1 MSKITTPRLP
11 EATEE
16 YSREQVSQLVQTLE
30 QVIFILNNTYVPE
43 TLRQDDERISWFLS
57 QMANVYTNYKVD
69 LTTTNETTVYTVPA
83 ETTAIVKS
91 IRVSND
97 DASNACTLTMTLT
110 DSSSNAFSLE
120 KDKSIAA
127 KTSAELLTSTLVAK
141 ESEVF
146 KATAQNAN
154 DLHIIISVLQITNT
168 QEIAVK
174 KMMKKKSKK
183 LVRRGDDKPV
193 KKMMGGGMM
202 YKDGG
207 TTKKK
212 MKKKKLAAMYGDP
225 NKITRGDIITAAKMK
240 KKKGKK

>member
-168 QEIAVK
+168 QEIT
-174 KMMKKKSKK
+174 MK
-183 LVRRGDDKPV
+183 VTRRGDKKPI
-193 KKMMGGGMM
+193 KKLMGGGMM
-202 YKDGG
+202 YKKGG
-207 TTKKK
+207 TTKSK

-225 NKITRGDIITAAKMK
+225 KKITRGDIITAAKMK

>member
-11 EATEE
+11 DATEE

-110 DSSSNAFSLE
+110 DSSSNVFSLE

-168 QEIAVK
+168 QEMTMKVK
-174 KMMKKKSKK
+174 
-183 LVRRGDDKPV
+183 RRGDDQPIIKA
-193 KKMMGGGMM
+193 MGGGMM
-202 YKDGG
+202 YKKGG

-225 NKITRGDIITAAKMK
+225 KKITRGDIITAAKMK
-240 KKKGKK
+240 KKKKKGKK

>member
-11 EATEE
+11 DATEE

-110 DSSSNAFSLE
+110 DSSSNVFSLE

-168 QEIAVK
+168 QEMTMKVK
-174 KMMKKKSKK
+174 
-183 LVRRGDDKPV
+183 RRGDDQPV
-193 KKMMGGGMM
+193 IKAMGGGMM
-202 YKDGG
+202 YKKGG

-225 NKITRGDIITAAKMK
+225 KKITRGDIITAAKMK
-240 KKKGKK
+240 KKKKKGKK

>member
-11 EATEE
+11 DATEE

-168 QEIAVK
+168 QE
-174 KMMKKKSKK
+174 MTMK
-183 LVRRGDDKPV
+183 VTRRGDKKPI
-193 KKMMGGGMM
+193 KKLMGGGMM
-202 YKDGG
+202 YKKGG
-207 TTKKK
+207 TTKSK

-225 NKITRGDIITAAKMK
+225 KKITRGDIITAAKMK
-240 KKKGKK
+240 KKKKKK

>member
-11 EATEE
+11 DATEE

-168 QEIAVK
+168 QEMTMKVK
-174 KMMKKKSKK
+174 
-183 LVRRGDDKPV
+183 RRGDDQPV
-193 KKMMGGGMM
+193 IKAMGGGMM
-202 YKDGG
+202 YKKGG

-225 NKITRGDIITAAKMK
+225 KKITRGDIITAAKMK

>member
-11 EATEE
+11 EATEK

-69 LTTTNETTVYTVPA
+69 LTTTNETTVFTVPA

-110 DSSSNAFSLE
+110 DSSSNVFSLE

-168 QEIAVK
+168 QEII
-174 KMMKKKSKK
+174 MK
-183 LVRRGDDKPV
+183 VTRRGDKKPI

-202 YKDGG
+202 YKKGG
-207 TTKKK
+207 TTKSK

-225 NKITRGDIITAAKMK
+225 KKITRGDIITAAKMK

>member
-11 EATEE
+11 DATEE

-168 QEIAVK
+168 QEIT
-174 KMMKKKSKK
+174 MK
-183 LVRRGDDKPV
+183 VTRRGDKKPV

-202 YKDGG
+202 YKKGG
-207 TTKKK
+207 TPKKK

>member
-1 MSKITTPRLP
+1 MAEKKKSGPCGVSRDNEICIPNKGPKKLSGPCGVSRDNEICIPNKGPKKSSGRCGVSRDFHEPDIFERLGGWITR
-11 EATEE
+11 EAVPFVGAGVTGF
-16 YSREQVSQLVQTLE
+16 LVGGPVLG
-30 QVIFILNNTYVPE
+30 VC
-43 TLRQDDERISWFLS
+43 S
-57 QMANVYTNYKVD
+57 A

-168 QEIAVK
+168 
-174 KMMKKKSKK
+174 
-183 LVRRGDDKPV
+183 
-193 KKMMGGGMM
+193 
-202 YKDGG
+202 
-207 TTKKK
+207 
-212 MKKKKLAAMYGDP
+212 
-225 NKITRGDIITAAKMK
+225 
-240 KKKGKK
+240 

>member
-11 EATEE
+11 DATEE

-110 DSSSNAFSLE
+110 DSSSNVFSLE

-168 QEIAVK
+168 QEIT
-174 KMMKKKSKK
+174 MK
-183 LVRRGDDKPV
+183 VTRRGDKKPI
-193 KKMMGGGMM
+193 KKLMGGGMM
-202 YKDGG
+202 YKKGG
-207 TTKKK
+207 TTKSK

-225 NKITRGDIITAAKMK
+225 KKITRGDIITAAKMK
-240 KKKGKK
+240 KKKKKK

>member
-1 MSKITTPRLP
+1 MSKITAPRLP
-11 EATEE
+11 DATEE

-168 QEIAVK
+168 QEIT
-174 KMMKKKSKK
+174 MK
-183 LVRRGDDKPV
+183 VTRRGDKKPI
-193 KKMMGGGMM
+193 KKLMGGGMM
-202 YKDGG
+202 YKKGG
-207 TTKKK
+207 TTKSK

-225 NKITRGDIITAAKMK
+225 KKITRGDIITAAKMK

>member
-69 LTTTNETTVYTVPA
+69 LTTTNETTVFTVPA

-168 QEIAVK
+168 QEII
-174 KMMKKKSKK
+174 MK
-183 LVRRGDDKPV
+183 VTRRGDKKPI

-202 YKDGG
+202 YKKGG
-207 TTKKK
+207 TTKSK

-225 NKITRGDIITAAKMK
+225 KKITRGDIITAAKMK

>member
-11 EATEE
+11 DATEE

-174 KMMKKKSKK
+174 
-183 LVRRGDDKPV
+183 VTRRGDKKPI
-193 KKMMGGGMM
+193 KKLMGGGMM
-202 YKDGG
+202 YKKGG
-207 TTKKK
+207 TTKSK

-225 NKITRGDIITAAKMK
+225 KKITRGDIITAAKMK
-240 KKKGKK
+240 KKKK

>member
-11 EATEE
+11 DATEE

-97 DASNACTLTMTLT
+97 DTSNACTLTMTLT
-110 DSSSNAFSLE
+110 DSSSNVFSLE

-168 QEIAVK
+168 QEMTMKVK
-174 KMMKKKSKK
+174 
-183 LVRRGDDKPV
+183 RRGDDQPIIKA
-193 KKMMGGGMM
+193 MGGGMM
-202 YKDGG
+202 YKKGG

>member
-11 EATEE
+11 DATEE

-43 TLRQDDERISWFLS
+43 TLRQDDERVSWFLS

-168 QEIAVK
+168 QEK
-174 KMMKKKSKK
+174 TMPGYGHSKK
-183 LVRRGDDKPV
+183 DKKPV
-193 KKMMGGGMM
+193 KKMGGGMM
-202 YKDGG
+202 YKKGG
-207 TTKKK
+207 TPKKK

-225 NKITRGDIITAAKMK
+225 KKITRGDIITAAKMK

>member
-11 EATEE
+11 DATEE

-110 DSSSNAFSLE
+110 DSSSNVFSLE

-168 QEIAVK
+168 QEIT
-174 KMMKKKSKK
+174 MK
-183 LVRRGDDKPV
+183 VTRRGDKKPV

-202 YKDGG
+202 YKKGG
-207 TTKKK
+207 TPKKK